1 MNGKTKMNK
10 ETITVGEVKDMN
22 VLSLYDGMSYGML
35 AMLKAGIQVDN
46 YCPNC
51 GAKMEGEAK

>member
-1 MNGKTKMNK
+1 MNK

-22 VLSLYDGMSYGML
+22 VLSLYDGMSCGML